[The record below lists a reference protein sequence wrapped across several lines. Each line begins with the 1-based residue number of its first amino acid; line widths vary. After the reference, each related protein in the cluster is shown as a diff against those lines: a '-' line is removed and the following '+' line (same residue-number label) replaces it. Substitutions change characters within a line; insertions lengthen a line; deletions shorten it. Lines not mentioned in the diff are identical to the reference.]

1 MDKNWTGQHITE
13 KGKAIYGAAAREAKI
28 KADGGIQNI
37 IENAKKEDPKIK
49 REHAQMNAMR
59 RDFLIASSGVA
70 GINGNDYSFVT
81 CWDSSMTEAE
91 RNQPLKERLEKIR
104 VLSPYVR

>member
-49 REHAQMNAMR
+49 RENALINKMR
-59 RDFLIASSGVA
+59 RDDSIASSGVA
-70 GINGNDYSFVT
+70 GINGDDFSFHHY
-81 CWDSSMTEAE
+81 WDSAMTEAE

-104 VLSPYVR
+104 ALSPYVR